1 MKKISFENIILL
13 IVTAIWD
20 VIFNLVSLALGN
32 YDISI
37 FSMLFIYAVITI
49 MNYFA
54 ISEKNINLY
63 FSIFNVI
70 MLIFFFAHLICSY
83 VTITTGITTLGIG
96 GFFLLLVFITFIVY
110 FIIDIVLLSKNMIHY
125 FSIK

>member
-1 MKKISFENIILL
+1 MKKISFGNIILL

-37 FSMLFIYAVITI
+37 FSMLFIYVVITI

-63 FSIFNVI
+63 FSIFNTI
-70 MLIFFFAHLICSY
+70 MLIFFFAHLLCSY
-83 VTITTGITTLGIG
+83 VTITTGITTLGIF

-110 FIIDIVLLSKNMIHY
+110 FIIDIVLLSKKMIHY
-125 FSIK
+125 FSI

>member
-1 MKKISFENIILL
+1 MKKISFGNIILL

-37 FSMLFIYAVITI
+37 FFMLFIYVVITI

-63 FSIFNVI
+63 FSIFNTI
-70 MLIFFFAHLICSY
+70 MLIFFFAHLLCSY
-83 VTITTGITTLGIG
+83 VTITTGITTLGIF